1 MRHFEVAQQT
11 DLFEPITP
19 TRRFEAK
26 PRHMLAL
33 VGFIVANG
41 ALLLALSG
49 LALLKED
56 PLFWR
61 NAGGWPVWFRLFVK
75 VTFYPLLALETA
87 GLLWFSAC
95 VFWHE
100 YAPPIRRNLG
110 LAAGA
115 FWLWTGIVVAVV
127 ASNNIA
133 NLLAGRGLHW
143 HP

>member
-1 MRHFEVAQQT
+1 MRRIEVAQQA
-11 DLFEPITP
+11 DLFESIAPAH
-19 TRRFEAK
+19 RVEAK
-26 PRHMLAL
+26 PERTLAL

-41 ALLLALSG
+41 VLLLALSG

-75 VTFYPLLALETA
+75 IAFYPLLALETA

-95 VFWHE
+95 VFWHQS
-100 YAPPIRRNLG
+100 APPIRRNLG
-110 LAAGA
+110 AAAGA

-133 NLLAGRGLHW
+133 NLFAGRGLHW

>member
-1 MRHFEVAQQT
+1 
-11 DLFEPITP
+11 
-19 TRRFEAK
+19 
-26 PRHMLAL
+26 MLAL
-33 VGFIVANG
+33 VGFVVANG
-41 ALLLALSG
+41 AFLLALSG

-75 VTFYPLLALETA
+75 ITFYPLLALETA
-87 GLLWFSAC
+87 GLIWFSAC
-95 VFWHE
+95 VFWYE
-100 YAPPIRRNLG
+100 CAPPIRRNLG
-110 LAAGA
+110 WAAGA

-133 NLLAGRGLHW
+133 NLFAGRGLHW